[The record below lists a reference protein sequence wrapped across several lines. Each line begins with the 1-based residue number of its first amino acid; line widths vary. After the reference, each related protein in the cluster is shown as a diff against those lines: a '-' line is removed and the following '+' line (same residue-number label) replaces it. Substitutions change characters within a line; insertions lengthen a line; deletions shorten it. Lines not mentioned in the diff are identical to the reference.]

1 MDEYLRDAAGNL
13 VPAASAND
21 STLQEEYIN
30 TRYTATTVSIGKY
43 M

>member
-1 MDEYLRDAAGNL
+1 MAEDIRDAAGNL

-21 STLQEEYIN
+21 STLQQEYIN
-30 TRYTATTVSIGKY
+30 TRYTASTLSIGKY